1 MDKYEFLKNIGAGSF
16 GLTKLMRNK
25 ITKELVA
32 MKFIQRDKI
41 NANVEREIINHRSLR
56 HPNIV
61 RFTEVQVTP
70 TYIVIVMEYAA
81 GGELHKRIIT
91 AKTLGE
97 DEQMCH
103 RDLKLANIL
112 LDGSSVPILKICHF
126 GFSKSSEFHS
136 APDSPVGTL
145 AYSPPELIESGSEY
159 DGKLADVW
167 SCGVTLYTMLVGE
180 FPFTDQEDPANWSQ
194 IMQRILCVQYKIPD
208 SVDISQDCRHLLSR
222 IFVSPA
228 SRVQFFMESTEKRTS
243 GLALP
248 ILWSLQRITIEEIK
262 NHPWFLKNLPWKE
275 SEAAQSIYYRNEN
288 SASSSQTL
296 EGIME
301 IVGEARQPEM
311 YPYALFNSLEGSE
324 REKGEYNNDEEQN
337 LKKDYED
344 RHAKETSGQK
354 LVRPELYMTH
364 ARKRSRY
371 SSDQTVPAEFTNLAS
386 MEIAIRYANI
396 LDQNRSYFTQV
407 GNYEDMTKLIE
418 WWIPAAV
425 PENHKP
431 SKNLRI
437 ASSRVP
443 AKLLLT
449 DLEARYNSE
458 SSDSSSSTAT
468 GWAKPSAIPDII
480 FVQVVCQVLQN
491 AQANLPMY
499 SKPPSYKQVTTLARA
514 ALEIGDSDSQS
525 TRTFSADIIEEVIE
539 VVGNILADIYE
550 KYVARTQ
557 ELQARARGYEDFVDE
572 TTEMDEDTDNG
583 NADRDSLNLAE
594 MRKDSYQTKYC
605 YSDSSIDQHLYPV
618 SFAEK
623 TTDTTKILDSSM
635 SGVRSAERSI
645 DLNILHSYHS
655 HPSASQSLSVRSAE
669 RSIESN
675 VLNLHTYH
683 PNPSAYQSSMSVR
696 SPERSIEPNES
707 HNSLLNIKASTQV
720 TNFNPSMSD
729 VRPAERSIELNQL
742 HYYHFCP
749 SASEMQPADLSQ
761 GSLSSNAL
769 ESSYSEQNGK
779 FDLCISDLRS
789 AERSLV
795 LVN

>member
-97 DEQMCH
+97 DEARYFFQQLISGVNYCHYMQMCH

-228 SRVQFFMESTEKRTS
+228 SR
-243 GLALP
+243 
-248 ILWSLQRITIEEIK
+248 RITIEEIK

-371 SSDQTVPAEFTNLAS
+371 SSDQTVPAEFTNLA
-386 MEIAIRYANI
+386 
-396 LDQNRSYFTQV
+396 
-407 GNYEDMTKLIE
+407 
-418 WWIPAAV
+418 
-425 PENHKP
+425 
-431 SKNLRI
+431 
-437 ASSRVP
+437 
-443 AKLLLT
+443 
-449 DLEARYNSE
+449 NS
-458 SSDSSSSTAT
+458 
-468 GWAKPSAIPDII
+468 I
-480 FVQVVCQVLQN
+480 CQ
-491 AQANLPMY
+491 
-499 SKPPSYKQVTTLARA
+499 
-514 ALEIGDSDSQS
+514 
-525 TRTFSADIIEEVIE
+525 
-539 VVGNILADIYE
+539 
-550 KYVARTQ
+550 
-557 ELQARARGYEDFVDE
+557 
-572 TTEMDEDTDNG
+572 
-583 NADRDSLNLAE
+583 
-594 MRKDSYQTKYC
+594 
-605 YSDSSIDQHLYPV
+605 
-618 SFAEK
+618 
-623 TTDTTKILDSSM
+623 
-635 SGVRSAERSI
+635 
-645 DLNILHSYHS
+645 HS
-655 HPSASQSLSVRSAE
+655 
-669 RSIESN
+669 
-675 VLNLHTYH
+675 
-683 PNPSAYQSSMSVR
+683 
-696 SPERSIEPNES
+696 
-707 HNSLLNIKASTQV
+707 
-720 TNFNPSMSD
+720 
-729 VRPAERSIELNQL
+729 
-742 HYYHFCP
+742 
-749 SASEMQPADLSQ
+749 
-761 GSLSSNAL
+761 
-769 ESSYSEQNGK
+769 
-779 FDLCISDLRS
+779 
-789 AERSLV
+789 
-795 LVN
+795 

>member
-97 DEQMCH
+97 DEARYFFQQLISGVNYCHYMQMCH

-126 GFSKSSEFHS
+126 GFS
-136 APDSPVGTL
+136 
-145 AYSPPELIESGSEY
+145 
-159 DGKLADVW
+159 KLADVW

-228 SRVQFFMESTEKRTS
+228 SR
-243 GLALP
+243 
-248 ILWSLQRITIEEIK
+248 RITIEEIK

-583 NADRDSLNLAE
+583 NADRDRWIHDFGDE
-594 MRKDSYQTKYC
+594 
-605 YSDSSIDQHLYPV
+605 
-618 SFAEK
+618 F
-623 TTDTTKILDSSM
+623 
-635 SGVRSAERSI
+635 
-645 DLNILHSYHS
+645 
-655 HPSASQSLSVRSAE
+655 
-669 RSIESN
+669 
-675 VLNLHTYH
+675 
-683 PNPSAYQSSMSVR
+683 
-696 SPERSIEPNES
+696 
-707 HNSLLNIKASTQV
+707 
-720 TNFNPSMSD
+720 
-729 VRPAERSIELNQL
+729 
-742 HYYHFCP
+742 
-749 SASEMQPADLSQ
+749 
-761 GSLSSNAL
+761 
-769 ESSYSEQNGK
+769 
-779 FDLCISDLRS
+779 
-789 AERSLV
+789 
-795 LVN
+795 